1 MVAKKRPLVIVALL
15 LCLVVFAAS
24 CGASND
30 PETWAEADADGNL
43 RANFIRACTEA
54 NEEGGDLEFDGVQ
67 AAAYCECAF
76 VEIVEIFGGE
86 FGEGTTI
93 VDVAEAVEGQDFR
106 AFKDYESGLRSDPED
121 IPAEVEAVLN
131 GCVSQAAP

>member
-15 LCLVVFAAS
+15 LCLGVFAAS
-24 CGASND
+24 CGDSSD
-30 PETWAEADADGNL
+30 PETWAEAGDDGVL

-86 FGEGTTI
+86 FGEGMI
-93 VDVAEAVEGQDFR
+93 VDVAEAVEGQDFQ

>member
-1 MVAKKRPLVIVALL
+1 MRTTKRTLTIFAMLFSVL
-15 LCLVVFAAS
+15 VFASA
-24 CGASND
+24 CGSSND
-30 PETWAEADADGNL
+30 PQSWAEAEDDGNL
-43 RANFIRACTEA
+43 RPNFIRACTEA
-54 NEEGGDLEFDGVQ
+54 NTESAEIELNADQ
-67 AAAYCECAF
+67 IATYCECAF

-93 VDVAEAVEGQDFR
+93 VDVAEAVEGQDFQ

>member
-1 MVAKKRPLVIVALL
+1 MAAKKRPLVIIALL
-15 LCLVVFAAS
+15 FSFVVLAAS

-43 RANFIRACTEA
+43 QANFIRACTEA
-54 NEEGGDLEFDGVQ
+54 NADGGDLEFDDVQ

-86 FGEGTTI
+86 FVDGTTI
-93 VDVAEAVEGQDFR
+93 VDVADAVEGQDFD
-106 AFKDYESGLRSDPED
+106 AFKDFESGLRDDPEN
-121 IPAEVEAVLN
+121 IKPEVRAVLTA
-131 GCVSQAAP
+131 CASQAAP

>member
-1 MVAKKRPLVIVALL
+1 MAANKRPLVILAMLL
-15 LCLVVFAAS
+15 SLVVFAAS

-43 RANFIRACTEA
+43 QANFIRACTEA
-54 NEEGGDLEFDGVQ
+54 NEDGGDLEFDEVQ

-86 FGEGTTI
+86 FVDGTTI
-93 VDVAEAVEGQDFR
+93 VDVADAVEGQDFQ
-106 AFKDYESGLRSDPED
+106 AFKDFESGLRSDPED

-131 GCVSQAAP
+131 LCESQAAP